1 MLNHLQECKKKE
13 TKNTMAKHKDNVDVT
28 QSDEQC
34 LKETNN
40 HTNRRLWPIC
50 YQGILVSNKDFTQK
64 ILGNCAI

>member
-13 TKNTMAKHKDNVDVT
+13 TKKIRWPNTRNNVDVT

-40 HTNRRLWPIC
+40 STNRRLWPIC
-50 YQGILVSNKDFTQK
+50 YQGILVSNKDK
-64 ILGNCAI
+64 